1 MEHHQGGRKAA
12 ALSLPLLRCVPGA
25 SGRRPLLLFGMA
37 LAWLGA
43 ALWLDGCV
51 PARQAVR
58 TVPRADNAHS
68 LPRADPGYLQWLEK
82 QSMLGSAQEITGQ
95 VSGTERVWDSSATPQ
110 RADMLRAAAPNWLL
124 VDPHAVSTPRTVLHA
139 LDQEEFVRFMAQQ
152 GLSGVFLSP
161 VGERGDIWQAPST
174 PSASISAGEDGSNTT
189 SLRLDPA
196 VGDDTSFLA
205 LTDRLEEA
213 HIQTGGDLLPA
224 ATGLGPDFMLQAR
237 RAARFDG
244 LYAMLPAARED
255 WDILPQTA
263 EAWDCRPL
271 TAEMLAEFRRRGRE
285 PQALE
290 RDSLNW
296 PRPGGWAAT
305 GPVLGADGQTRRW
318 LYRYSGHALR
328 PVLLWQD
335 PSGQARRVFSAAII
349 RHTGLQR
356 QTLAGLRLEGFW
368 GLDAKKHRPSPA
380 RDALTPGVEALD
392 ALAREV
398 RRYGGWSLQN
408 EILPPSLTTTVLDTS
423 VDFSRDSSVPAAAA
437 FALLSGDASPLT
449 TLLQRS
455 LAAGVD
461 HSRLARGLDGGVRL
475 DWRPLLDLADGAERV
490 RQARSMPGFSSPEP
504 EIFASTAFLA
514 ARALGLAET
523 TAARPEHSPA
533 MHTACLLLLGW
544 RLGLPGLA
552 FVSPHDLTGA
562 LAGPQSALPGAPPR
576 VPLWAEDTSGQAAA
590 TVPQVFGSLAHQAAR
605 PDSFAKDVAHLLR
618 QRHKSGLA
626 SGSLR
631 SVQAGPPGC
640 VTALSALP
648 GGGHWLLAANFSGT
662 KKRLRCPLPSR
673 TAQARDV
680 FGGVLPLKENI
691 LELELDARHARH
703 ILLTPHPT
711 SKGANP

>member
-1 MEHHQGGRKAA
+1 MALIWLAA
-12 ALSLPLLRCVPGA
+12 AV
-25 SGRRPLLLFGMA
+25 
-37 LAWLGA
+37 WLG
-43 ALWLDGCV
+43 GCA
-51 PARQAVR
+51 PARQAAR
-58 TVPRADNAHS
+58 TNPRADNAHS

-82 QSMLGSAQEITGQ
+82 QSMLGSAQELTGH
-95 VSGTERVWDSSATPQ
+95 VSGTERVWDSSATPR

-124 VDPHAVSTPRTVLHA
+124 VDPHTVSTQSTVLHA
-139 LDQEEFVRFMAQQ
+139 LEQEEFARFMAQH
-152 GLSGVFLSP
+152 GLSGIFLSP

-189 SLRLDPA
+189 ALRLDPA
-196 VGDDTSFLA
+196 VGDDASLLA

-255 WDILPQTA
+255 WDILPQTP

-271 TAEMLAEFRRRGRE
+271 TVDMLAELRRRGRE
-285 PQALE
+285 PRVLE

-318 LYRYSGHALR
+318 LYRYSGHVLR

-356 QTLAGLRLEGFW
+356 QTLAGLRLEAFLGM
-368 GLDAKKHRPSPA
+368 DAKKQKPSPA
-380 RDALTPGVEALD
+380 RDALTPGFEALD
-392 ALAREV
+392 TLAREI

-408 EILPPSLTTTVLDTS
+408 EILPPSLATALLDTS
-423 VDFSRDSSVPAAAA
+423 VDFSRDSIVPAAAA
-437 FALLSGDASPLT
+437 FALLSGDVSPLT
-449 TLLQRS
+449 TLLRRS

-461 HSRLARGLDGGVRL
+461 HSRLARGLDGGMRL
-475 DWRPLLDLADGAERV
+475 DWRPLLDVADGAERV
-490 RQARSMPGFSSPEP
+490 RQARNMPEFSAPEP
-504 EIFASTAFLA
+504 EFFASTAFLA
-514 ARALGLAET
+514 ARALGLADAA
-523 TAARPEHSPA
+523 AARAEHSPV
-533 MHTACLLLLGW
+533 MRPACLLLLGW

-552 FVSPHDLTGA
+552 FVSPHDLTGV
-562 LAGPQSALPGAPPR
+562 LAGPQSTLPGASPR
-576 VPLWAEDTSGQAAA
+576 APLWAEDTSGQAAA
-590 TVPQVFGSLAHQAAR
+590 TVPQIFGSLAHQAVR
-605 PDSFAKDVAHLLR
+605 PDSFAKEVAHLLR

-640 VTALSALP
+640 VTALSSLP
-648 GGGHWLLAANFSGT
+648 GGGHWLLAANFSGI
-662 KKRLRCPLPSR
+662 KRRLRYPLPSR
-673 TAQARDV
+673 TTHARDV
-680 FGGVLPLKENI
+680 FSGVLSLKENI
-691 LELELDARHARH
+691 LELDLDARHARH
-703 ILLTPHPT
+703 ILLMPTPHE
-711 SKGANP
+711 